1 MFAEFEELRREVA
14 ELERA
19 AAVAEG
25 RSAAALERLRGE
37 FGVESV
43 EEAKALL
50 DKLRKKERAAVAAD
64 DAARAAYLAL
74 REQHKDQIREFLGG
88 SVDGH

>member
-1 MFAEFEELRREVA
+1 MLDEFQQLKREVA

-25 RSAAALERLRGE
+25 RSAAALERLRNE
-37 FGVESV
+37 FGVKTL

-50 DKLRKKERAAVAAD
+50 AKLRKKERAAAAE
-64 DAARAAYLAL
+64 DAAAKAAYLEL
-74 REQHKDQIREFLGG
+74 LEKHRDDIKTFLGG
-88 SVDGH
+88 D